1 MSLKG
6 VLWTSVDPLSHP
18 LDWWASGGYPE
29 VTRQTAWS
37 LARSRREVKKA
48 IKANGW
54 NPIGPAG
61 YENLRQRIMDGQV
74 MDKDLL

>member
-18 LDWWASGGYPE
+18 LDWWASGGYLE

-48 IKANGW
+48 IKAHGW
-54 NPIGPAG
+54 NLIGHAG
-61 YENLRQRIMDGQV
+61 YEELRQRIMDGQV